1 MSLVRLRQPV
11 RSVMTPRHGGFVRT
25 YTVSGG
31 AKRTLLLPPVGAFPL
46 KPPRN
51 VDPSASSGQGCPNV
65 RRTSATSHHSFG
77 TAFRSPSPGWGV
89 TLDATDRKILRLLQ
103 EDARRSYR
111 SIGETV
117 DLGAPSVHARVQRL
131 EREGYI
137 RGYHA
142 DIDPEKVGRAMTAFV
157 SIGLEG
163 ARKGETPRTEMIA
176 HELRKDPD
184 VLEVHA
190 ITGEDDLLVKV
201 RTSDIRGLER
211 LLLRA
216 LEPLEGVRRT
226 TTTIVV
232 RTLLE
237 RQTPP

>member
-1 MSLVRLRQPV
+1 M
-11 RSVMTPRHGGFVRT
+11 
-25 YTVSGG
+25 
-31 AKRTLLLPPVGAFPL
+31 
-46 KPPRN
+46 
-51 VDPSASSGQGCPNV
+51 
-65 RRTSATSHHSFG
+65 
-77 TAFRSPSPGWGV
+77 
-89 TLDATDRKILRLLQ
+89 TLDPIDRKILRLLQ

-111 SIGETV
+111 SIGDAV

-142 DIDPEKVGRAMTAFV
+142 DIDADKVGRGMTAFV

-163 ARKGETPRTEMIA
+163 GRKGETPRTERVA
-176 HELRKDPD
+176 EQLRKDAD

-190 ITGEDDLLVKV
+190 ITGEDDLLMKIK
-201 RTSDIRGLER
+201 TTDIRGLER

-232 RTLLE
+232 RTLIE
-237 RQTPP
+237 RQTQP

>member
-1 MSLVRLRQPV
+1 M
-11 RSVMTPRHGGFVRT
+11 
-25 YTVSGG
+25 
-31 AKRTLLLPPVGAFPL
+31 
-46 KPPRN
+46 
-51 VDPSASSGQGCPNV
+51 
-65 RRTSATSHHSFG
+65 
-77 TAFRSPSPGWGV
+77 SPSRVLRRV
-89 TLDATDRKILRLLQ
+89 TLDPVDRKLLRLLQ

-111 SIGETV
+111 NLADAVG
-117 DLGAPSVHARVQRL
+117 LGPASVHARVQRL
-131 EREGYI
+131 EREGFI

-142 DIDPEKVGRAMTAFV
+142 EVDPEKVGRALTAFV

-163 ARKGETPRTEMIA
+163 GRKGDTPRTEAIA
-176 HELRKDPD
+176 AELRKDAD
-184 VLEVHA
+184 VVEVHA

-232 RTLLE
+232 RTLIE
-237 RQTPP
+237 RTTAT

>member
-1 MSLVRLRQPV
+1 M
-11 RSVMTPRHGGFVRT
+11 
-25 YTVSGG
+25 
-31 AKRTLLLPPVGAFPL
+31 PPQRVGP
-46 KPPRN
+46 
-51 VDPSASSGQGCPNV
+51 
-65 RRTSATSHHSFG
+65 TM
-77 TAFRSPSPGWGV
+77 
-89 TLDATDRKILRLLQ
+89 TLDATDRKLLRLLQ

-111 SIGETV
+111 SLGESV
-117 DLGAPSVHARVQRL
+117 GLGAPSVHARVQRL
-131 EREGYI
+131 EKEGYI

-142 DIDPEKVGRAMTAFV
+142 DIDPEKAGRTLTAYV

-163 ARKGETPRTEMIA
+163 GRKGETPRTDMVAEQ
-176 HELRKDPD
+176 LRKDPD

-211 LLLRA
+211 LLLRS

-237 RQTPP
+237 RATAP